1 MSIDKLVNQMQQ
13 NVHIRTSVNMPDET
27 LGRLDKLAGIIK
39 AKDPKSNRS
48 KVIAA
53 IIEDYLHT
61 SMSLGLDVAYA
72 DKLSK
77 NYVCITLPD
86 TLVARLDTQIGNL
99 SLKHPGILISTVI
112 RAIIHE
118 KLNELRI
125 SL

>member
-13 NVHIRTSVNMPDET
+13 NVHIRTSVNIPDDT
-27 LGRLDKLAGIIK
+27 LGRLDKLTGIIK

-53 IIEDYLHT
+53 ILEEYLTT
-61 SMSLGLDVAYA
+61 SMSLGLDINYA

-77 NYVCITLPD
+77 NYICITLPD
-86 TLVARLDTQIGNL
+86 TLMTRLGLQIDNL
-99 SLKHPGILISTVI
+99 SLKHPGILSSTVI
-112 RAIIHE
+112 RTIIHE